1 MRLKA
6 TFLFSILFLFA
17 AVHTV
22 SATSVLPI
30 QDSALADQ
38 AAVIAE
44 GTVTGAGPAAAF
56 SSGTGR
62 PATEYRL
69 RVERALKG
77 DVQGGSLVL
86 RVPGGRAANGLVLK
100 IWGAPELRIG
110 ERALVFLVPN
120 GDGTYGP
127 LHLALGTFHEL
138 RSEGRRL
145 AVRDLSEVY
154 EVHEA
159 GAAGNSSGGVRDLER
174 FGSWLADRAAGVQ
187 READYFVPAPRM
199 GVAWEAF
206 TYLQGIKQ
214 RWLEFDRGED
224 VPWRAHAAGQV
235 GFPGG
240 GFAEFQAA
248 LQAWNDDPATNI
260 RYRYDGTTTV
270 ANGFKNFDQNNVILF
285 HDAHGEAPGSFSC
298 PTPGRGSG
306 VLAIG
311 GTWINV
317 STTPATIEAGDIVIN
332 DNAICWFTNSERM
345 KQIYGH
351 ELGHTLG
358 LGHSCGDDVSGPCD
372 PKQNKDKADALM
384 RATAHNDNRGAVL
397 QKDDKAGVL
406 SLYPDP
412 NGGGGGDPNKPAAPS
427 NLEAEGLSRSVRLTW
442 NDNSDDETLFVVEMK
457 KGKKYKA
464 VGSVKKDVTSA
475 MVVGLAAGKSYTFR
489 VTAKKGKVA
498 SDPSETVT
506 VRTN

>member
-6 TFLFSILFLFA
+6 TFLFSILFLIA

-30 QDSALADQ
+30 QDSSLADQ

-44 GTVTGAGPAAAF
+44 GTVTGVGPAAAS

-77 DVQGGSLVL
+77 DIQGGSLVV
-86 RVPGGRAANGLVLK
+86 RVPGGRAANGLMLK

-110 ERALVFLVPN
+110 ERALVFLAAH
-120 GDGTYGP
+120 GDGTYGS

-154 EVHEA
+154 EVEPVED
-159 GAAGNSSGGVRDLER
+159 AAKGVRDLER
-174 FGSWLADRAAGVQ
+174 FGNWLADRAAGVE
-187 READYFVPAPRM
+187 READYFVNPPRM

-206 TYLQGIKQ
+206 SYIAGIKQ
-214 RWLEFDRGED
+214 RWLEFDRGQD
-224 VPWRAHAAGQV
+224 VVWRAHAAGQA
-235 GFPGG
+235 GFPSG
-240 GFAEFQAA
+240 GFAEFQNA
-248 LQAWNDDPATNI
+248 LKAWNDDPATNI
-260 RYRYDGTTTV
+260 RYRYDGTTAVNT
-270 ANGFKNFDQNNVILF
+270 GFQNFDGNNVILF
-285 HDAHGEAPGSFSC
+285 ADVHNEADGSFSC

-311 GTWINV
+311 GTWFND
-317 STTPATIEAGDIVIN
+317 STSPAVIGGADIVIN
-332 DNAICWFTNSERM
+332 DNAVCWFTSSKRAE
-345 KQIYGH
+345 QIYGH

-358 LGHSCGDDVSGPCD
+358 LGHSCGDANGGPC
-372 PKQNKDKADALM
+372 NTKDKSEALM
-384 RATAHNDNRGAVL
+384 RATAHNDERGAKL
-397 QKDDKAGVL
+397 GNDDKAGIL

-412 NGGGGGDPNKPAAPS
+412 NGSGGNSNKPAAPS

-442 NDNSDDETLFVVEMK
+442 TDNSSNETVFVVEMK
-457 KGKKYKA
+457 KGKKYKV
-464 VGSVKKDVTSA
+464 VGTVKKNVTTA
-475 MVVGLAAGKSYTFR
+475 TINGLAEGKSFTFR
-489 VTAKKGKVA
+489 VKAKKGKVA
-498 SDPSETVT
+498 SDASASVT
-506 VRTN
+506 VQTN